1 MKKASIFFA
10 LIVALAIPAFAQE
23 AGRSADYQVGP
34 RDVLDIKVFQD
45 PNLNSQPRVSDDG
58 KVSLPLLQTVDV
70 RGLTARQ
77 IEAKLKT
84 LLEEKYFAKADVSV
98 AVIEFENAPISVLG
112 AVNRPGKIA
121 VGGSMSLLQAISAA
135 GGLATGHGRNL
146 YVLRTSESGLSDQL
160 EIDVEA
166 LIVRGDPEVNIPV
179 EPNDLI
185 NVPNDVTLSIYV
197 LGEVMKQGVVELRS
211 SQDATLL
218 KAIAA
223 AGGATDRAKLSGITI
238 KRVVDGK
245 ESNIKVNFDRII
257 AGKAPD
263 VKLQNDDRIF
273 VPESFF

>member
-1 MKKASIFFA
+1 MRKASFFLA
-10 LIVALAIPAFAQE
+10 FIVALAVPAFAQD
-23 AGRSADYQVGP
+23 AARSSDYQVGP

-58 KVSLPLLQTVDV
+58 KISLPLLQTVEV
-70 RGLTARQ
+70 RGLTPRQ
-77 IEAKLKT
+77 IEMKLKT
-84 LLEEKYFAKADVSV
+84 LFEEKYFAKADVSV
-98 AVIEFENAPISVLG
+98 AVVEFENAPISVLG

-121 VGGSMSLLQAISAA
+121 VGGTMSLLQAISAA

-146 YVLRTSESGLSDQL
+146 YVLRTASSGLSDQL
-160 EIDVEA
+160 EIDIDS

-197 LGEVMKQGVVELRS
+197 LGEVMKQGVIELRS

-223 AGGATDRAKLSGITI
+223 AGGPTDRAKLGAITI
-238 KRVVDGK
+238 KRTIDGR
-245 ESNIKVNFDRII
+245 ETNIEVNLNRII
-257 AGKAPD
+257 SGKTPD